1 MSYLRSRNTVDF
13 HYEELKDSQDN
24 DSTIIERGFKT
35 FSSSN
40 GKRCRVYFTQDDSTQ
55 ELSDDITIAFKEDN
69 DKPDTIYIIEDT
81 NSLTEALL
89 GNGKGNL
96 TKIIRD
102 IKGTIYKENIPL
114 SPDRE
119 DKIVFNYLICYY
131 VARSISLIDN
141 LTISIISDF
150 SNVPNTS
157 RSGALLEMKK
167 LAEKYDLYNQ
177 NMEEFDKKIDK
188 LTDYIE
194 NEIS

>member
-1 MSYLRSRNTVDF
+1 MSYLHSHNTVDF
-13 HYEELKDSQDN
+13 HYEKLKNPQDS

-40 GKRCRVYFTQDDSTQ
+40 GKKCKVYFTQDEFTQ

-69 DKPDTIYIIEDT
+69 DRPDTIYTIEDT
-81 NSLTEALL
+81 NSLTETLSYQGRLPETVKDIKETIQKEDISLSPCDADQ
-89 GNGKGNL
+89 
-96 TKIIRD
+96 IIR
-102 IKGTIYKENIPL
+102 
-114 SPDRE
+114 
-119 DKIVFNYLICYY
+119 NYLICYH
-131 VARSISLIDN
+131 VARSISLIDD

-150 SNVPNTS
+150 PNVSSNAR
-157 RSGALLEMKK
+157 RSVALFEMKK
-167 LAEKYDLYNQ
+167 LAEKYYFHHK